1 MRRLANQ
8 LTTENIFVSV
18 ADYQAAILKIAN
30 IYESFDTVHP
40 FTLWGYGGLIN
51 DARQPFFTMG
61 ENLASSDAVVQAY
74 DIFFA
79 PDNPYFSLGP
89 RAEMRHVVQAA
100 MYRAIRSNQQ
110 HHCYTTLVILS
121 TGEIND
127 LQQTVDSV
135 CSSAEDAPLS
145 IVVIGVGG
153 KSFKNIE
160 KLMGDESGKLRH
172 SNGVPVALDVVQF
185 VAFNDYHG
193 SASRCAAAALRDVPE
208 QFVQHFLNAGV
219 KPKPPQAMPDFEEL
233 LTKLAKDKKM
243 LKNGEKKV
251 KKKKGRDH
259 GEDVFMGTL

>member
-1 MRRLANQ
+1 M
-8 LTTENIFVSV
+8 T
-18 ADYQAAILKIAN
+18 DYQAAILKIAN
-30 IYESFDTVHP
+30 IYESFDTVNP

-51 DARQPFFTMG
+51 GTQQPYFIMG
-61 ENLASSDAVVQAY
+61 ENLESSDAIVQAY

-79 PDNPYFSLGP
+79 PDNPYFTLGP

-121 TGEIND
+121 TGEISD
-127 LQQTVDSV
+127 LQQTVDAV

-219 KPKPPQAMPDFEEL
+219 KPKPPQAMPDFQDL
-233 LTKLAKDKKM
+233 LSKSAKQKKKLKKD
-243 LKNGEKKV
+243 GKKV
-251 KKKKGRDH
+251 KKKKPLDDDDD
-259 GEDVFMGTL
+259 ESMGAF